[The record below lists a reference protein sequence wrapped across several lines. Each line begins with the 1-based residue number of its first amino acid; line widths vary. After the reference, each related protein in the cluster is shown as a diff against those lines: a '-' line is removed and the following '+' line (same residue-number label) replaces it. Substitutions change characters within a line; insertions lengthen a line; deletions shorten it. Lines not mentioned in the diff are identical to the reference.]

1 MQTMK
6 RAIFFFLS
14 AALFA
19 LCARAEVLPSKVY
32 VVANSDDPDSLAIA
46 DFYASARGIPKG
58 NIVGLPMPKAGKIS
72 KAEYFEKIENPL
84 VAELA
89 KRGALKAV
97 KLGGREPS
105 GREIYSYVSHDI
117 GFLVLCRGVPW
128 GVNPSPN
135 SPAPNP
141 PKSFSDAAS
150 VDSEIS
156 GRFVS
161 SKSFAGF
168 VKNPLFNNYSWAMT
182 PSITGTI
189 PVARLDGV
197 SRADVEASVKNALE
211 AEKKGVRG
219 RVYID
224 ESKREKTG
232 DKWLSAAGKILSAAG
247 FDVSENTEPRL
258 FGFADRM
265 DAPAF
270 YFGWYAFNPAGYFA
284 DKNFKFPAGASAL
297 HIFSFSA
304 ANMRD
309 RNSWTPAFT
318 AEGASATFGNVYE
331 PYLGGTH
338 YPHVY
343 VLALAR
349 GMSAGEAATA
359 AMPFLSWQGVFVG
372 DPMFKPFKTDL
383 KKQMENIDAG
393 EIDEL
398 SQYSVIRMVNSISK
412 KGGARAAFDYASK
425 YVGKMPD
432 AALLWK
438 LAQLAAADKNTSASE
453 QLARDALSRDIYSKV
468 SDRGLAFEICAY
480 LIPLSQQS
488 RAAARGSLER
498 LAGLSEDGEYL
509 VAVARLAKELSKREE
524 LGGELAGVVKRA
536 DAYAAQKAMEGEERE
551 KINIKFD

>member
-6 RAIFFFLS
+6 RAVFFFLS

-84 VAELA
+84 IAELA

-197 SRADVEASVKNALE
+197 SRADVEASVRNALE

-524 LGGELAGVVKRA
+524 LGRELAGVVKRA
-536 DAYAAQKAMEGEERE
+536 DAYAAQKAMERE
-551 KINIKFD
+551 KNAKK

>member
-6 RAIFFFLS
+6 RAVFFFLS

-197 SRADVEASVKNALE
+197 SRADVEASVRNALE

-524 LGGELAGVVKRA
+524 LGGELAGVVKRT
-536 DAYAAQKAMEGEERE
+536 DAYAAQKAMERE
-551 KINIKFD
+551 KNAKK

>member
-6 RAIFFFLS
+6 RAVFFFLS

-128 GVNPSPN
+128 GINPTPG

-524 LGGELAGVVKRA
+524 LGRELASVVKRA
-536 DAYAAQKAMEGEERE
+536 DAYAAQKAMERE
-551 KINIKFD
+551 KNAKK

>member
-6 RAIFFFLS
+6 RAVFFFLS

-128 GVNPSPN
+128 GINPTPG

-197 SRADVEASVKNALE
+197 SRADVEASVRNALE

-425 YVGKMPD
+425 YVRKMPD

-524 LGGELAGVVKRA
+524 LGRELAGVVKRA
-536 DAYAAQKAMEGEERE
+536 DAYAAQKAMERE
-551 KINIKFD
+551 KNAKK

>member
-6 RAIFFFLS
+6 RAVFFFLS

-128 GVNPSPN
+128 GINPTPG

-150 VDSEIS
+150 VDSELS

-161 SKSFAGF
+161 SKKLAGF
-168 VKNPLFNNYSWAMT
+168 LKNPLFNNYSWGMT
-182 PSITGTI
+182 PSIAGVI

-197 SRADVEASVKNALE
+197 SRADVEASVRNALE

-498 LAGLSEDGEYL
+498 LAGLSKDGEYL

-536 DAYAAQKAMEGEERE
+536 DAYAAQKAMERE
-551 KINIKFD
+551 KNAKK

>member
-197 SRADVEASVKNALE
+197 SRADVEASVRNALE

-468 SDRGLAFEICAY
+468 SDRGLALEICSY
-480 LIPLSQQS
+480 LIPLSQSS

-536 DAYAAQKAMEGEERE
+536 DAYAAQKAMERE
-551 KINIKFD
+551 KNAKK

>member
-1 MQTMK
+1 M
-6 RAIFFFLS
+6 
-14 AALFA
+14 
-19 LCARAEVLPSKVY
+19 
-32 VVANSDDPDSLAIA
+32 
-46 DFYASARGIPKG
+46 
-58 NIVGLPMPKAGKIS
+58 
-72 KAEYFEKIENPL
+72 
-84 VAELA
+84 
-89 KRGALKAV
+89 
-97 KLGGREPS
+97 
-105 GREIYSYVSHDI
+105 YSYISHDI
-117 GFLVLCRGVPW
+117 DFLVLCRGVPW
-128 GVNPSPN
+128 GINPTPG

-318 AEGASATFGNVYE
+318 AEGAGEAEVPTPPPAFDPERYRWLVIPDVALQKARLVRCHLAGRADCWSENSYGFAAERPEGVLGRVCEIERIE
-331 PYLGGTH
+331 PY
-338 YPHVY
+338 
-343 VLALAR
+343 
-349 GMSAGEAATA
+349 
-359 AMPFLSWQGVFVG
+359 
-372 DPMFKPFKTDL
+372 DP
-383 KKQMENIDAG
+383 
-393 EIDEL
+393 
-398 SQYSVIRMVNSISK
+398 R
-412 KGGARAAFDYASK
+412 
-425 YVGKMPD
+425 
-432 AALLWK
+432 
-438 LAQLAAADKNTSASE
+438 
-453 QLARDALSRDIYSKV
+453 
-468 SDRGLAFEICAY
+468 
-480 LIPLSQQS
+480 
-488 RAAARGSLER
+488 R
-498 LAGLSEDGEYL
+498 L
-509 VAVARLAKELSKREE
+509 
-524 LGGELAGVVKRA
+524 KRA
-536 DAYAAQKAMEGEERE
+536 WKGLGAEVLKRDFPFAAEEIMRRLGLHAGADLRVAFT
-551 KINIKFD
+551 KTGNDFWAIRLK

>member
-524 LGGELAGVVKRA
+524 LGRELAGVVKRA
-536 DAYAAQKAMEGEERE
+536 DAYAAQKAMERE
-551 KINIKFD
+551 KNAKK

>member
-6 RAIFFFLS
+6 RAVFFFLS

-453 QLARDALSRDIYSKV
+453 QLARDALARDIYSKV
-468 SDRGLAFEICAY
+468 SDRGLALEICSY
-480 LIPLSQQS
+480 LIPLSQSS
-488 RAAARGSLER
+488 REAARGSLER

-536 DAYAAQKAMEGEERE
+536 DAYAAQKAMERE
-551 KINIKFD
+551 KNAKK

>member
-6 RAIFFFLS
+6 RAVFFFLS

-182 PSITGTI
+182 PSIAGVI

-536 DAYAAQKAMEGEERE
+536 DAYAAQKAMERE
-551 KINIKFD
+551 KNAKK

>member
-6 RAIFFFLS
+6 RAVFFSLS

-128 GVNPSPN
+128 GINPTPG

-536 DAYAAQKAMEGEERE
+536 DAYAAQKAMERE
-551 KINIKFD
+551 KNAKK

>member
-6 RAIFFFLS
+6 RAVFFFLS

-19 LCARAEVLPSKVY
+19 LCARAEVLLSKVY

-197 SRADVEASVKNALE
+197 SRADVEASVRNALE

-536 DAYAAQKAMEGEERE
+536 DAYAAQKAMERE
-551 KINIKFD
+551 KNAKK

>member
-6 RAIFFFLS
+6 RAVFFFLS

-150 VDSEIS
+150 VDSELS

-161 SKSFAGF
+161 SKKLAGF
-168 VKNPLFNNYSWAMT
+168 LKNPLFNNYSWGMT
-182 PSITGTI
+182 PSIAGVI

-270 YFGWYAFNPAGYFA
+270 YFGWYAFNLAGYFA

-536 DAYAAQKAMEGEERE
+536 DAYAAQKAMERE
-551 KINIKFD
+551 KNAKK

>member
-6 RAIFFFLS
+6 RAVFFFLS

-161 SKSFAGF
+161 SKKLAGF
-168 VKNPLFNNYSWAMT
+168 LKNPLFNNYSWGMT
-182 PSITGTI
+182 PSIAGVI

-536 DAYAAQKAMEGEERE
+536 DAYAAQKAMERE
-551 KINIKFD
+551 KNAKK

>member
-6 RAIFFFLS
+6 RAVFFFLS

-89 KRGALKAV
+89 KRGALNAV

-150 VDSEIS
+150 VDSELS

-161 SKSFAGF
+161 SKKLAGF
-168 VKNPLFNNYSWAMT
+168 LKNPLFNNYSWGMT
-182 PSITGTI
+182 PSIAGVI

-197 SRADVEASVKNALE
+197 SRADVEASVRNALE

-224 ESKREKTG
+224 ESKREKPG

-536 DAYAAQKAMEGEERE
+536 DAYAAQKAMERE
-551 KINIKFD
+551 KNAKK

>member
-6 RAIFFFLS
+6 RAVFFFLS

-128 GVNPSPN
+128 GINPTPG

-488 RAAARGSLER
+488 RAVARGSLER

-536 DAYAAQKAMEGEERE
+536 DAYAAQKAMERE
-551 KINIKFD
+551 KNAKK

>member
-498 LAGLSEDGEYL
+498 LAGLSKDGEYL

-536 DAYAAQKAMEGEERE
+536 DAYAAQKAMERE
-551 KINIKFD
+551 KNAKK

>member
-6 RAIFFFLS
+6 RAVFFFLS

-343 VLALAR
+343 LLALAR

-536 DAYAAQKAMEGEERE
+536 DAYAAQKAMERE
-551 KINIKFD
+551 KNAKK

>member
-6 RAIFFFLS
+6 RAVFFFLS

-117 GFLVLCRGVPW
+117 DFLVLCRGVPW

-197 SRADVEASVKNALE
+197 SRADVEASVRNALE

-524 LGGELAGVVKRA
+524 LGGELAGVVKRT
-536 DAYAAQKAMEGEERE
+536 DAYAAQKAMERE
-551 KINIKFD
+551 KNAKK

>member
-6 RAIFFFLS
+6 RAVFFFLS

-72 KAEYFEKIENPL
+72 RTEYFEKIENPL

-197 SRADVEASVKNALE
+197 SRADVEASVRNALE

-536 DAYAAQKAMEGEERE
+536 DAYAAQKAMERE
-551 KINIKFD
+551 KNAKK

>member
-197 SRADVEASVKNALE
+197 SRADVEASVRNALE

-536 DAYAAQKAMEGEERE
+536 DAYAAQKAMERE
-551 KINIKFD
+551 KNAKK

>member
-6 RAIFFFLS
+6 RAVFFFLS

-128 GVNPSPN
+128 GINPTPG

-524 LGGELAGVVKRA
+524 LGRELAGVVKRA
-536 DAYAAQKAMEGEERE
+536 DAYAAQKAMERE
-551 KINIKFD
+551 KNAKK

>member
-6 RAIFFFLS
+6 RAVFFFLS

-150 VDSEIS
+150 VDSELS

-161 SKSFAGF
+161 SKKLAGF
-168 VKNPLFNNYSWAMT
+168 LKNPLFNNYSWGMT

-284 DKNFKFPAGASAL
+284 DKNFKFPVGASAL

-536 DAYAAQKAMEGEERE
+536 DAYAAQKAMERE
-551 KINIKFD
+551 KNAKK

>member
-6 RAIFFFLS
+6 RAVFFFLS

-161 SKSFAGF
+161 SKKLAGF
-168 VKNPLFNNYSWAMT
+168 LKNPLFNNYSWGMT
-182 PSITGTI
+182 PSITGVI

-197 SRADVEASVKNALE
+197 SRADVEASVRNALE

-536 DAYAAQKAMEGEERE
+536 DAYAAQKAMERE
-551 KINIKFD
+551 KNAKK

>member
-6 RAIFFFLS
+6 RAVFFFLS

-161 SKSFAGF
+161 SKKLAGF
-168 VKNPLFNNYSWAMT
+168 LKNPLFNNYSWGMT
-182 PSITGTI
+182 PSIAGTI

-412 KGGARAAFDYASK
+412 KGGARAAFNYASK

-536 DAYAAQKAMEGEERE
+536 DAYAAQKAMERE
-551 KINIKFD
+551 KNAKK

>member
-6 RAIFFFLS
+6 RAVFFFLS

-72 KAEYFEKIENPL
+72 KVEYFEKIENPL

-128 GVNPSPN
+128 GINPTPG

-197 SRADVEASVKNALE
+197 SRADVEASVRNALE

-438 LAQLAAADKNTSASE
+438 LSQLAAADKNTSASE

-524 LGGELAGVVKRA
+524 LGRELAGVVKRA
-536 DAYAAQKAMEGEERE
+536 DAYAAQKAMERE
-551 KINIKFD
+551 KNAKK

>member
-6 RAIFFFLS
+6 RAVFFFLS

-117 GFLVLCRGVPW
+117 DFLVLCRGVPW
-128 GVNPSPN
+128 GINPTPG

-536 DAYAAQKAMEGEERE
+536 DAYAAQKAMERE
-551 KINIKFD
+551 KNAKK

>member
-6 RAIFFFLS
+6 RAVFFFLS

-72 KAEYFEKIENPL
+72 KVEYFEKIENPL

-536 DAYAAQKAMEGEERE
+536 DAYAAQKAMERE
-551 KINIKFD
+551 KNAKK

>member
-6 RAIFFFLS
+6 RAVFFFLS

-309 RNSWTPAFT
+309 RNFWTPAFT

-536 DAYAAQKAMEGEERE
+536 DAYAAQKAMERE
-551 KINIKFD
+551 KNAKK

>member
-6 RAIFFFLS
+6 RAVFFFLS

-117 GFLVLCRGVPW
+117 DFLVLCRGVPW
-128 GVNPSPN
+128 GINPTPG

-197 SRADVEASVKNALE
+197 SRADVEASVRNALE

-412 KGGARAAFDYASK
+412 KSGARAAFDYASK

-536 DAYAAQKAMEGEERE
+536 DAYAAQKAMERE
-551 KINIKFD
+551 KNAKK

>member
-6 RAIFFFLS
+6 RAVFFFLS

-105 GREIYSYVSHDI
+105 GRKIYSYVSHDI

-197 SRADVEASVKNALE
+197 SRADVEASVRNALE

-536 DAYAAQKAMEGEERE
+536 DAYAAQKAMERE
-551 KINIKFD
+551 KNAKK

>member
-6 RAIFFFLS
+6 RAVFFFLS

-128 GVNPSPN
+128 GINPTPG

-161 SKSFAGF
+161 SKKLAGF
-168 VKNPLFNNYSWAMT
+168 LKNPLFNNYSWGMT

-383 KKQMENIDAG
+383 KKQMENIGAG

-488 RAAARGSLER
+488 RAVARGSLER

-524 LGGELAGVVKRA
+524 LGRELAGVVKRA
-536 DAYAAQKAMEGEERE
+536 DAYAAQKAMERE
-551 KINIKFD
+551 KNAKK